1 MRTNNQ
7 LIHIHKVLPNVN
19 ICTIVY
25 NDYLDESHFLKL
37 IESLFHFY
45 YKKSEI
51 LLPFSINNHSKVVIF
66 YNIYKKFNFKKLDY
80 ILEIIKDLKFISISY
95 ICFESKINS
104 SLKPTQLPSD
114 FDNLGNININ
124 ILNSYLK
131 ESSYKIFNLEENGII
146 KE

>member
-1 MRTNNQ
+1 MKTNNQ

-25 NDYLDESHFLKL
+25 HDYLDETHYLKL
-37 IESLFHFY
+37 IETLFHSY
-45 YKKSEI
+45 YNKSEI
-51 LLPFSINNHSKVVIF
+51 LLPFSINNHSNVVIF
-66 YNIYKKFNFKKLDY
+66 YNIYKKFNFKKIDY
-80 ILEIIKDLKFISISY
+80 ILEIIKDLKFINISY

-104 SLKPTQLPSD
+104 SLKPTQLPSY
-114 FDNLGNININ
+114 FDTLGNLNIK

>member
-1 MRTNNQ
+1 MKTNNQ

-25 NDYLDESHFLKL
+25 HDYLDETHYLKL
-37 IESLFHFY
+37 IETLFHSY
-45 YKKSEI
+45 YNKSEI
-51 LLPFSINNHSKVVIF
+51 LLPFSINNHSNVVIF

-80 ILEIIKDLKFISISY
+80 ILEIIKDLKFINISY

-104 SLKPTQLPSD
+104 SLKPTQLPSY
-114 FDNLGNININ
+114 FDTLGNLNIK